1 GARLDAK
8 PAETMIP
15 AVNGRTDRPAFSGWY
30 SRKRWRYSV
39 MKKNIANI
47 PDATRNI
54 VRFAVRS
61 ERVLKIDRRTSGSFE
76 RISMKTND
84 TSSAS
89 AARKRPI
96 VVVEPQPSVS

>member
-1 GARLDAK
+1 
-8 PAETMIP
+8 MIMS
-15 AVNGRTDRPAFSGWY
+15 VNGKTDRQDLSVWY
-30 SRKRWRYSV
+30 RRTLWRYSV

-96 VVVEPQPSVS
+96 VVVEPQPSVSALTIA